1 MQVFRMN
8 GSEPKTNTT
17 QPSGIDAVGAAIRQG
32 RESRSISR
40 DALAQ
45 RLHMGCE
52 QLEALEQGDRHR
64 LPEPVFIKAMVRRLA
79 SHLELDADSLVAQ
92 LGPVS
97 CRPPTANT
105 TPPAQSAAE
114 QSSGTPW
121 LAILL
126 SLMALIG
133 IGSWARRLLPNTS
146 SAVISQGATIKA
158 FPETVKQ
165 PPAELPQKADQ
176 IIAAETTASIT
187 LDCREPCWIALRRDG
202 TVEFEGTLDVP
213 KTVEDTEGVE
223 IYPGRPDLV
232 TLHRA
237 GDEPITLGSINDLRW
252 YSLNPER

>member
-1 MQVFRMN
+1 MIGRELNENSPQ
-8 GSEPKTNTT
+8 
-17 QPSGIDAVGAAIRQG
+17 QSGIEVVGAAIREG
-32 RESRSISR
+32 RESLAISR
-40 DALAQ
+40 DDLAK

-52 QLEALEQGDRHR
+52 QLEALEEGDRHR

-79 SHLELDADSLVAQ
+79 SHLELDADALVAQ

-97 CRPPTANT
+97 SRPPTANT
-105 TPPAQSAAE
+105 TPQAQSAAG

-187 LDCREPCWIALRRDG
+187 LDCKEPCWIALRRDG

-237 GDEPITLGSINDLRW
+237 GDEPITLGSIKDLRW

>member
-1 MQVFRMN
+1 MIGRELN
-8 GSEPKTNTT
+8 ENTP
-17 QPSGIDAVGAAIRQG
+17 QPSGIDVVGAAIREG
-32 RESRSISR
+32 RESRAISR
-40 DALAQ
+40 DDLAQ

-79 SHLELDADSLVAQ
+79 SHLGLDADALVAQ
-92 LGPVS
+92 LGS
-97 CRPPTANT
+97 GSSRPPTANA

-114 QSSGTPW
+114 HSFGTPW

-202 TVEFEGTLDVP
+202 TVEFEGILETSR
-213 KTVEDTEGVE
+213 TVEDTEGVE
-223 IYPGRPDLV
+223 IYPGRPDLL
-232 TLHRA
+232 TLRRA
-237 GDEPITLGSINDLRW
+237 GNEPITLGSINDLRW

>member
-1 MQVFRMN
+1 MIGRELN
-8 GSEPKTNTT
+8 ENTP
-17 QPSGIDAVGAAIRQG
+17 QPSGIDVVGAAIREG
-32 RESRSISR
+32 RESRAISR
-40 DALAQ
+40 DDLAQ

-79 SHLELDADSLVAQ
+79 SHLGLDADALVAQ
-92 LGPVS
+92 LGS
-97 CRPPTANT
+97 GSSRPPTANT

-114 QSSGTPW
+114 RSSGTPW

-146 SAVISQGATIKA
+146 SPAISQGATIKA
-158 FPETVKQ
+158 LPETVKQ
-165 PPAELPQKADQ
+165 PQAELPQKADQ
-176 IIAAETTASIT
+176 IVPAESTTASIT
-187 LDCREPCWIALRRDG
+187 LDCREPCWIALRRNG
-202 TVEFEGTLDVP
+202 TVEFEGMLETSR
-213 KTVEDTEGVE
+213 TVENSEGVE

-232 TLHRA
+232 TLRRA

>member
-97 CRPPTANT
+97 SRPPTANT
-105 TPPAQSAAE
+105 TPPAQATAE

-133 IGSWARRLLPNTS
+133 IGSWARRLLP
-146 SAVISQGATIKA
+146 
-158 FPETVKQ
+158 
-165 PPAELPQKADQ
+165 L
-176 IIAAETTASIT
+176 
-187 LDCREPCWIALRRDG
+187 
-202 TVEFEGTLDVP
+202 
-213 KTVEDTEGVE
+213 
-223 IYPGRPDLV
+223 
-232 TLHRA
+232 
-237 GDEPITLGSINDLRW
+237 
-252 YSLNPER
+252 SLIHI

>member
-1 MQVFRMN
+1 MN

-52 QLEALEQGDRHR
+52 QLEALEEGDRHR

-79 SHLELDADSLVAQ
+79 SHLELDADALVAQ

-97 CRPPTANT
+97 SRPPTANT
-105 TPPAQSAAE
+105 TPQAQSAAG

-146 SAVISQGATIKA
+146 SAAISQGATIKA
-158 FPETVKQ
+158 LPETVKQ
-165 PPAELPQKADQ
+165 PPAELPLEADQ
-176 IIAAETTASIT
+176 IVAAETTASIT
-187 LDCREPCWIALRRDG
+187 LDCTEPCWIALRRDG
-202 TVEFEGTLDVP
+202 TVEFEGMLETSR
-213 KTVEDTEGVE
+213 TVENSEGVE

-232 TLHRA
+232 TLRRA